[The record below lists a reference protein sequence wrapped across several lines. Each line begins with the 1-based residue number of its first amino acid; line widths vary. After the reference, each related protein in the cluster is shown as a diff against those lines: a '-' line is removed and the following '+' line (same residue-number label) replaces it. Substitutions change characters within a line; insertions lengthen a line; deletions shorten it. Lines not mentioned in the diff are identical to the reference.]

1 MTDVERMRGLVGAKD
16 QRGVAEML
24 TRVAEGFKR
33 AGYHL
38 VIRNEAWM
46 RPGGIKAAEY
56 INTPEGGRYR
66 GGLIIHV
73 QRGEARAEVHL
84 TGGDPAK
91 FEISWGAEQKEKVD
105 KIDRTLL
112 KILKERVDR
121 RVEEAMQNTM
131 RLLL

>member
-1 MTDVERMRGLVGAKD
+1 MTDVERKNLVGNKD
-16 QRGVAEML
+16 QRQVAELL

-66 GGLIIHV
+66 GGLLIHM

-84 TGGDPAK
+84 TSSGTPK
-91 FEISWGAEQKEKVD
+91 FEISWGADQKELVD
-105 KIDRTLL
+105 KIDRSLL

-121 RVEEAMQNTM
+121 RVEDAIQMTI
-131 RLLL
+131 RLIL